1 MRNPFKRSGSGFPY
15 GSNKRTTPEGEPLEG
30 TGRSR
35 SIVRIV
41 VPIII
46 GVIIISVI
54 AVSSVRIV
62 DAGNRGILV
71 QFGNVATENSLDEG
85 LHFVVPFRDNVVQI
99 EVRTQK
105 IVESATSASKDL
117 QDVSTQ
123 VALNYHINPDRAQVL
138 YQQLGPDYA
147 NRVIVPAIQESVKQV
162 TARFN
167 AEELITKRETVK
179 NQIEEQ
185 ITARLGAY
193 NIVVD
198 ALSIT
203 EFQFSP
209 QFTAAVEAKVEAQ
222 QRALQAQ
229 NELRRIQIEAQQN
242 EAQAIGEQKANIARA
257 EGIKQSNVLQAEG
270 EAQAI
275 TLIDAQLR
283 NNPTYLEWLKATKWD
298 GVLPLVTGGGS
309 GGQGNT
315 PFIDIPTAGNNAG
328 QEGQQQQ
335 QQQNQTG
342 GGNQTVGGQEGQQQQ
357 QQQNQTDIGTAQ
369 ELENFIGLSNQI
381 IANNTDIGSP
391 NATTMGGLEKEQT
404 STETTNMSSTQ
415 QQQQQQNQTGGGNQT
430 GGRQEEQ
437 NQTQQGPLEELG
449 ETLGDIF
456 GATK

>member
-1 MRNPFKRSGSGFPY
+1 MRNPFDRSGYPY
-15 GSNKRTTPEGEPLEG
+15 GNRKRITPEGEPLEG

-35 SIVRIV
+35 SLVRIV
-41 VPIII
+41 VPIIV
-46 GVIIISVI
+46 GIIVISVI
-54 AVSSVRIV
+54 AVSSVRVV

-71 QFGNVATENSLDEG
+71 QFGNVDTDVSLDEG
-85 LHFVVPFRDNVVQI
+85 LHFVVPFRDNVVQM

-123 VALNYHINPDRAQVL
+123 VALNYHVNPDRAQVL

-167 AEELITKRETVK
+167 AEELITNRETVK

-185 ITARLGAY
+185 IKARLAPY
-193 NIVVD
+193 NVVVD

-203 EFQFSP
+203 EFAFSQ
-209 QFTAAVEAKVEAQ
+209 QFTTAVESKVEAQ

-242 EAQAIGEQKANIARA
+242 EAQAIGEQKANIAKA

-275 TLIDAQLR
+275 TIIDQQLR

-309 GGQGNT
+309 DGQGST
-315 PFIDIPTAGNNAG
+315 PFIDIPTAGNNV
-328 QEGQQQQ
+328 GQQ
-335 QQQNQTG
+335 
-342 GGNQTVGGQEGQQQQ
+342 GQSVAR
-357 QQQNQTDIGTAQ
+357 NTTA
-369 ELENFIGLSNQI
+369 
-381 IANNTDIGSP
+381 
-391 NATTMGGLEKEQT
+391 NASAL
-404 STETTNMSSTQ
+404 
-415 QQQQQQNQTGGGNQT
+415 
-430 GGRQEEQ
+430 
-437 NQTQQGPLEELG
+437 P
-449 ETLGDIF
+449 
-456 GATK
+456 

>member
-1 MRNPFKRSGSGFPY
+1 MRNPFDRSGYPY
-15 GSNKRTTPEGEPLEG
+15 GNRKRITPEGEPLEG

-35 SIVRIV
+35 SLVRIV
-41 VPIII
+41 VPIIV
-46 GVIIISVI
+46 GIIVISVI
-54 AVSSVRIV
+54 AVSSVRVV

-71 QFGNVATENSLDEG
+71 QFGNVDTDVSLDEG
-85 LHFVVPFRDNVVQI
+85 LHFVVPFRDNVVQM

-123 VALNYHINPDRAQVL
+123 VALNYHVNPDRAQVL

-167 AEELITKRETVK
+167 AEELITNRETVK

-185 ITARLGAY
+185 IKARLAPY
-193 NIVVD
+193 NVVVD

-203 EFQFSP
+203 EFAFSQ
-209 QFTAAVEAKVEAQ
+209 QFTTAVESKVEAQ

-242 EAQAIGEQKANIARA
+242 EAKAIGEQKANIARA

-275 TLIDAQLR
+275 TIIDQQLR
-283 NNPTYLEWLKATKWD
+283 DNPTYLEWLKATKWD

-309 GGQGNT
+309 DGQGNT
-315 PFIDIPTAGNNAG
+315 PFIDIPTAGNNV
-328 QEGQQQQ
+328 GQQ
-335 QQQNQTG
+335 
-342 GGNQTVGGQEGQQQQ
+342 GQSL
-357 QQQNQTDIGTAQ
+357 AR
-369 ELENFIGLSNQI
+369 
-381 IANNTDIGSP
+381 NT
-391 NATTMGGLEKEQT
+391 
-404 STETTNMSSTQ
+404 TTNASAL
-415 QQQQQQNQTGGGNQT
+415 
-430 GGRQEEQ
+430 
-437 NQTQQGPLEELG
+437 P
-449 ETLGDIF
+449 
-456 GATK
+456 

>member
-1 MRNPFKRSGSGFPY
+1 MANPFKRSGSGYPY
-15 GSNKRTTPEGEPLEG
+15 GSKKRITPEGEPLEG

-54 AVSSVRIV
+54 AVSSVRVV

-71 QFGNVATENSLDEG
+71 QFGNVDTDASLDEG
-85 LHFVVPFRDNVVQI
+85 LHFVVPFRDNVVQM

-123 VALNYHINPDRAQVL
+123 VALNYHVNPDRAQVV
-138 YQQLGPDYA
+138 YQQLGFEYP
-147 NRVIVPAIQESVKQV
+147 NRVITPAIQESVKQV

-179 NQIEEQ
+179 NQI
-185 ITARLGAY
+185 TDRLAAY
-193 NIVVD
+193 NIIVD
-198 ALSIT
+198 AVSIT
-203 EFQFSP
+203 DFQFS
-209 QFTAAVEAKVEAQ
+209 QLFKSAVEAKVAAQ

-275 TLIDAQLR
+275 TIIDEQLR

-309 GGQGNT
+309 SGQGNT
-315 PFIDIPTAGNNAG
+315 PFIDIPTAGNNIG
-328 QEGQQQQ
+328 QEGQSS
-335 QQQNQTG
+335 
-342 GGNQTVGGQEGQQQQ
+342 
-357 QQQNQTDIGTAQ
+357 A
-369 ELENFIGLSNQI
+369 SNN
-381 IANNTDIGSP
+381 IAN
-391 NATTMGGLEKEQT
+391 T
-404 STETTNMSSTQ
+404 SA
-415 QQQQQQNQTGGGNQT
+415 
-430 GGRQEEQ
+430 R
-437 NQTQQGPLEELG
+437 P
-449 ETLGDIF
+449 
-456 GATK
+456 

>member
-1 MRNPFKRSGSGFPY
+1 MRNPFDRSGYPY
-15 GSNKRTTPEGEPLEG
+15 GNRKRITPEGEPLEG

-35 SIVRIV
+35 SLVRIV
-41 VPIII
+41 VPIIV
-46 GVIIISVI
+46 GIIVISVI
-54 AVSSVRIV
+54 AVSSVRVV

-71 QFGNVATENSLDEG
+71 QFGNVDTDVSLDEG
-85 LHFVVPFRDNVVQI
+85 LHFVVPFRDNVVQM

-123 VALNYHINPDRAQVL
+123 VALNYHVNPDRAQVL

-167 AEELITKRETVK
+167 AEELITNRETVK

-185 ITARLGAY
+185 IKARLAPY
-193 NIVVD
+193 NVVVD

-203 EFQFSP
+203 EFAFSQ
-209 QFTAAVEAKVEAQ
+209 QFTTAVESKVEAQ

-242 EAQAIGEQKANIARA
+242 EAKAIGEQKANIARA

-275 TLIDAQLR
+275 TIIDQQLR
-283 NNPTYLEWLKATKWD
+283 DNPTYLEWLKATKWD

-309 GGQGNT
+309 DGQGNT
-315 PFIDIPTAGNNAG
+315 PFIDIPTAGNNV
-328 QEGQQQQ
+328 GQQ
-335 QQQNQTG
+335 
-342 GGNQTVGGQEGQQQQ
+342 GQSVAR
-357 QQQNQTDIGTAQ
+357 NTTA
-369 ELENFIGLSNQI
+369 
-381 IANNTDIGSP
+381 
-391 NATTMGGLEKEQT
+391 NASAL
-404 STETTNMSSTQ
+404 
-415 QQQQQQNQTGGGNQT
+415 
-430 GGRQEEQ
+430 
-437 NQTQQGPLEELG
+437 P
-449 ETLGDIF
+449 
-456 GATK
+456 

>member
-15 GSNKRTTPEGEPLEG
+15 GSKKRTTPEGEPLEG

-41 VPIII
+41 IPIII
-46 GVIIISVI
+46 GIIIISVI
-54 AVSSVRIV
+54 AASSVRIV

-85 LHFVVPFRDNVVQI
+85 IHFVVPFRDNVVQI

-123 VALNYHINPDRAQVL
+123 VALNYHVNPDRAQVL

-167 AEELITKRETVK
+167 AEELITNRETVK

-185 ITARLGAY
+185 IKARLAPY
-193 NIVVD
+193 NVIVD

-203 EFQFSP
+203 EFAFSQ
-209 QFTAAVEAKVEAQ
+209 QFTTAVESKVEAQ

-242 EAQAIGEQKANIARA
+242 EAKAIGEQKANIARA

-275 TLIDAQLR
+275 TIIDAQLR

-335 QQQNQTG
+335 RQQNQTG
-342 GGNQTVGGQEGQQQQ
+342 GGNLTGGGQEGQQQQ
-357 QQQNQTDIGTAQ
+357 RQQNHTGIGTAQ
-369 ELENFIGLSNQI
+369 ELENLTGLSNQI
-381 IANNTDIGSP
+381 IANNTDIESS

-415 QQQQQQNQTGGGNQT
+415 QQQQQNQTGGGNLT
-430 GGRQEEQ
+430 GEGQEGQ
-437 NQTQQGPLEELG
+437 NQTQQGPLEQLG

-456 GATK
+456 GGGS

>member
-1 MRNPFKRSGSGFPY
+1 MANPFKRSGSGYPY
-15 GSNKRTTPEGEPLEG
+15 GSKKRITPEGEPLEG

-35 SIVRIV
+35 FIVRIV

-46 GVIIISVI
+46 GIIIISII
-54 AVSSVRIV
+54 AVSSVRVV

-71 QFGNVATENSLDEG
+71 QFGNVDTDASLDEG
-85 LHFVVPFRDNVVQI
+85 IHFVVPFRDNVIQM

-105 IVESATSASKDL
+105 IVEDTTSASKDL

-138 YQQLGPDYA
+138 YQQLGFDYA

-167 AEELITKRETVK
+167 AEELITNRETVK

-185 ITARLGAY
+185 IKARLAPY
-193 NIVVD
+193 NVVVD

-203 EFQFSP
+203 EFAFSQQFR
-209 QFTAAVEAKVEAQ
+209 TAVEAKVEAQ

-242 EAQAIGEQKANIARA
+242 EAKAIGEQKANIARA

-275 TLIDAQLR
+275 TIIDQQLR

-309 GGQGNT
+309 DGQGNT
-315 PFIDIPTAGNNAG
+315 PFIDIPTAGNNVG
-328 QEGQQQQ
+328 QEGQSS
-335 QQQNQTG
+335 
-342 GGNQTVGGQEGQQQQ
+342 
-357 QQQNQTDIGTAQ
+357 A
-369 ELENFIGLSNQI
+369 S
-381 IANNTDIGSP
+381 NNTA
-391 NATTMGGLEKEQT
+391 NT
-404 STETTNMSSTQ
+404 SA
-415 QQQQQQNQTGGGNQT
+415 
-430 GGRQEEQ
+430 R
-437 NQTQQGPLEELG
+437 P
-449 ETLGDIF
+449 
-456 GATK
+456 